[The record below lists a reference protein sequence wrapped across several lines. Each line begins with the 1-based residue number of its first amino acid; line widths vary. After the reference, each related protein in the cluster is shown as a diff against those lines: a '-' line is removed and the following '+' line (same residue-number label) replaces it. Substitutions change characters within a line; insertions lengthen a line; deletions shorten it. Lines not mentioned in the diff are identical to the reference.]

1 MFLRTYKQA
10 RGGKA
15 GLWGRINKKRY
26 FYVILTILITTSLYG
41 CGTIQVYT
49 GDRLPKEEAA
59 IIKQNGTRPYY
70 TAIKEIDGKS
80 VDSLFKNFEIL
91 PGVHTLRINV
101 MGSFPDLYRKEDTD
115 TISFVAE
122 IGHVYRVD
130 GWLDERGNAVTRVI
144 DEGTNTPVTLERKK
158 ELEEARKE
166 GKGL

>member
-1 MFLRTYKQA
+1 MVRLSKR
-10 RGGKA
+10 
-15 GLWGRINKKRY
+15 RY
-26 FYVILTILITTSLYG
+26 FYVILIFLIITIFYG

-49 GDRLPKEEAA
+49 GDRLPEEKVA

-70 TAIKEIDGKS
+70 IAIKEIDGKS
-80 VDSLFKNFEIL
+80 VDSMFKNFEIL

-101 MGSFPDLYRKEDTD
+101 MDSSPSLYRKEDMD

-144 DEGTNTPVTLERKK
+144 DEETNTPVTLEMKK
-158 ELEEARKE
+158 EFRD
-166 GKGL
+166 

>member
-1 MFLRTYKQA
+1 MKH
-10 RGGKA
+10 
-15 GLWGRINKKRY
+15 Y
-26 FYVILTILITTSLYG
+26 FYVILIILIITIFYG

-49 GDRLPKEEAA
+49 GDRLPKEKVA

-70 TAIKEIDGKS
+70 IAIKEIDGKS
-80 VDSLFKNFEIL
+80 VDSVFKNFEIL

-101 MGSFPDLYRKEDTD
+101 MGSFPGLYRKEDMD

-144 DEGTNTPVTLERKK
+144 DEEFNIPVTLERKK
-158 ELEEARKE
+158 ELEEAKKE
-166 GKGL
+166 ANY